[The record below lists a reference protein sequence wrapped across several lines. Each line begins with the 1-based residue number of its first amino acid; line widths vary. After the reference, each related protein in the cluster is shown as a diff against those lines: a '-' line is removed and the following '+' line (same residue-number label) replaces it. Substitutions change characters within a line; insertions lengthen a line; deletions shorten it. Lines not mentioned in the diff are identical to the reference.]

1 MRAAPSSD
9 STHTESLTLRAHA
22 ERVASHVE
30 PSRIGRPPLEADPE
44 IVNIILAAVADGN
57 YRETACRLAG
67 ISKQALYNILK
78 RADRGDA
85 AAMAF
90 VDALEKAEA
99 MSEATIVKNVRKAS
113 ESPQFWA
120 AGMTLL
126 ERKSP
131 DRWGRR
137 QDDSS
142 APRVVVQIGA
152 RDSDISVSVSAPRT
166 DDAEVNAI
174 PYYQN
179 QTDSEGQHAQALT
192 ATPPPAFAGESRG
205 RKSISAQ
212 RKSDPAQGRRGNPRG
227 THPGRRAAVPVRRAG
242 AGKGR
247 VTGAGAEKG
256 EA

>member
-1 MRAAPSSD
+1 MTAEQIAAAALP
-9 STHTESLTLRAHA
+9 A
-22 ERVASHVE
+22 
-30 PSRIGRPPLEADPE
+30 IGRPPLERDPDT
-44 IVNIILAAVADGN
+44 VQKLLAALADGN
-57 YRETACRLAG
+57 YRQTACRIAG
-67 ISKQALYNILK
+67 IAPQTLYNAIK
-78 RADRGDA
+78 RADSGDA
-85 AAMAF
+85 AAIAF
-90 VDALEKAEA
+90 VEAVEKAEA
-99 MSEATIVKNVRKAS
+99 SAEGQIVQQWRSAINAG
-113 ESPQFWA
+113 PQYWA
-120 AGMTLL
+120 AAATFL
-126 ERKSP
+126 ERKAP

-137 QDDSS
+137 QDDASV
-142 APRVVVQIGA
+142 PRVVVQIGA

-179 QTDSEGQHAQALT
+179 QTDSEGQQDQALT
-192 ATPPPAFAGESRG
+192 DTPSPAFAGESQG

-212 RKSDPAQGRRGNPRG
+212 RKSDPAQGRRVNPRG